1 MLKSRIEDD
10 LKSAML
16 SGNSAVV
23 DTLKMVK
30 SAVLYKEV
38 ELGNREVGLTD
49 EQVIEVLTKEAK
61 KRLEASTMY
70 ADAGRADQAAAEK
83 SEYEIISAYLPA
95 QMSEEDLR
103 ALVDE
108 AVAATPDAT
117 MKEMGKIIG
126 AVKAKAG
133 ATADG
138 SRIAQL
144 VKQKLS

>member
-38 ELGNREVGLTD
+38 ELGNREAGLTD

-61 KRLEASTMY
+61 KRLEASAMY

-83 SEYEIISAYLPA
+83 AEYEIISAYLPT
-95 QMSEEDLR
+95 QMSEEELQT
-103 ALVDE
+103 LVDE
-108 AVAATPDAT
+108 VVAATPDAT
-117 MKEMGKIIG
+117 IKDMGKIIG
-126 AVKAKAG
+126 AVKARAG